1 MNMTVKDIA
10 RDALEH
16 ASDSVSL
23 EELID
28 DMRLRQSLEISRQ
41 QSDGG
46 ETISL
51 EQARK
56 NFTEWSKKYSP

>member
-1 MNMTVKDIA
+1 MTVKDIA

-41 QSDGG
+41 QSERG

-56 NFTEWSKKYSP
+56 NFTEWSKKYSQ